1 MNSFFTTLG
10 RTVSTRWQTANF
22 SPAAFP
28 EIARTAFVEQPPSEH
43 VDVPALLRDF
53 LLDDAQSLQT
63 TSGFGQP
70 ELIVHDEPR
79 FYIQVLC
86 WLEGTT
92 DIHQHS
98 FSGAFHVLAGSS
110 IHSQFEFENA
120 ETISAHLRIGDL
132 RLRETHLLE
141 TGATVPI
148 HSGPAHLHSLF
159 HLDTPSLTVVI
170 RTHTDPGSDPQFTY
184 LPPHLAID
192 PLHAD
197 PLTLRR
203 KQILDLLETTGDPE
217 HPALVRRML
226 TQLDFERGFLILQN
240 SIGALRAAG
249 EWDETLSIFEKKHGS
264 LANGV
269 ASTLDEIIRRDA
281 LAEMRAS
288 VTEVEHRFFL
298 ALLLNVPDRATIL
311 RLVAEK
317 FPGPPLDTILRWAGE
332 LCESYD
338 ATRILDLAF
347 PEELDPPLEDQPDA
361 LWQAL
366 YQCLVEENT
375 STPWREII
383 ARSSFKALLP

>member
-1 MNSFFTTLG
+1 MTSFFTTLG
-10 RTVSTRWQTANF
+10 RTVSTRWQAANF
-22 SPAAFP
+22 SPATFP
-28 EIARTAFVEQPPSEH
+28 EIARAALAAQPPSEY

-53 LLDDAQSLQT
+53 LLDDAQAFQT

-110 IHSQFEFENA
+110 IHSQFDFENA
-120 ETISAHLRIGDL
+120 HSISAHLRIGDL

-148 HSGPAHLHSLF
+148 HSGPAHIHSLF
-159 HLDTPSLTVVI
+159 HLDTPSLTVVV

-217 HPALVRRML
+217 HPALVRQML

-240 SIGALRAAG
+240 SVGALRSVG
-249 EWDETLSIFEKKHGS
+249 EWDEALSIFEKKHGH
-264 LANGV
+264 LAAGV
-269 ASTLDEIIRRDA
+269 AATLDEIIRRDA

-288 VTEVEHRFFL
+288 ITEIEHRFFL

-311 RLVAEK
+311 RLVAER
-317 FPGPPLDTILRWAGE
+317 FPGPPLDTIRRWAGE
-332 LCESYD
+332 LRESYSGD
-338 ATRILDLAF
+338 PILDLAF
-347 PEELDPPLEDQPDA
+347 PEKLDAPLADQSDA
-361 LWQAL
+361 RW
-366 YQCLVEENT
+366 
-375 STPWREII
+375 
-383 ARSSFKALLP
+383 